1 VILLQRLRGGL
12 AAPTLLGTGVYALML
27 WMQGGV

>member
-27 WMQGGV
+27 WVSG